1 MLKRKKAIGPDDP
14 TIVSQRARLGA
25 LLRRAWTDIKN
36 KAEEKVPPST
46 EEGLAR
52 KERALRTVDPIDT
65 LLTDEHFDNWLDSRR
80 KQAWEEAVKFRQGLS
95 WPRSPNLSPDKG
107 REVKLAHINDDG
119 DNLDFPSDDR
129 RASCEVKLVDPAQAQ
144 TSLTAEIH
152 FDVEKL
158 DVTREDG
165 KGGTPSR
172 LNDSGSFPLP
182 QTLNFRLGKQVS
194 ENVLATVFVV
204 ETINGKEGSAPR
216 RYLRA
221 VQTITCRAPYA
232 KKGWAVR
239 FFKSDPDLPIHSEPE
254 GPYTAFWLPPSTLSD
269 GDPQPL
275 QLTPRL
281 TFPEGK
287 LPSKVL
293 VQCFYPD
300 PMAPGTGPL
309 ASRDERNWHS
319 LATTKEFAPPDMVPG
334 GIREVSLSFSTA
346 TPAGQ
351 QPVAEVPNIDVKRG
365 IRFVVREAGAKQQQ
379 QPLADILMMP
389 RFWTHVAFVKK
400 GTLDPRMGPAPP
412 GRVHFDIEAA
422 APPSAGEASLLPPK
436 FNVTI
441 DPKRI
446 DSRVLR
452 KGDKKLRAEL
462 GFGGTD
468 YLFFDI
474 DREQLEKALE
484 PGKNSHFEFSAN
496 IDAYSHAYR
505 FRFSDTNQIEPVPVP
520 HVRIAEPMP
529 YDVLV
534 LPDDS
539 QKGKKVAPISGS
551 RSTRT
556 TTRTF
561 NWSAVLSMGRAP
573 IRFSLSRF
581 GGPGSKPYRSRSHRA
596 ALGDSRRPPT
606 ILGASSR

>member
-1 MLKRKKAIGPDDP
+1 M
-14 TIVSQRARLGA
+14 
-25 LLRRAWTDIKN
+25 
-36 KAEEKVPPST
+36 
-46 EEGLAR
+46 
-52 KERALRTVDPIDT
+52 
-65 LLTDEHFDNWLDSRR
+65 
-80 KQAWEEAVKFRQGLS
+80 S

-505 FRFSDTNQIEPVPVP
+505 FRFSDANQIEPVPVP

-539 QKGKKVAPISGS
+539 QKGKKVVPHFRIEVNANDDEDLQLVCRLVHGESSHQILLEPLRGSWKQTVSVAKPSGGTWLLPDDHQ
-551 RSTRT
+551 RS
-556 TTRTF
+556 
-561 NWSAVLSMGRAP
+561 WGRAP
-573 IRFSLSRF
+573 AERSGRTIRAPGRICASQEWPSPWRRTKLSSMSTSQTPSSILLRESKRNM
-581 GGPGSKPYRSRSHRA
+581 GTTNPWTSQLRHAMNSPG
-596 ALGDSRRPPT
+596 
-606 ILGASSR
+606 